1 VTTGARPGPFDV
13 LVLGSGVAGLSAAVR
28 LAGPGAPSSPA
39 LSLGVLTKGV
49 LSQSATRW
57 AQGGVAAVLGGDEDS
72 TDLHLAD
79 TLAAGAGLCD
89 EEAVRILVGE
99 GPGRVHEL
107 IALGVEFDREATGS
121 LALAREGGHSR
132 PRVVHAGGAAT
143 GAEVERALVDATV
156 GRLHFLG
163 RRWLAA
169 VGHLRCS
176 LAPLLSMPPRARS
189 MSNLVAV
196 CHAAICGMGTLHML
210 QAHDECAVLQKRIR
224 RCVVEWLHEHRSA
237 DPNAAVACFIWS
249 RRLRH
254 SCEIVEWLERY
265 RRSSADRAETAALLH
280 EFRDH
285 EAYVRSELALETTNP
300 LNHSM
305 YDAVRAMCERF

>member
-1 VTTGARPGPFDV
+1 LPDAVEGSYHPHNT
-13 LVLGSGVAGLSAAVR
+13 LVLDWLTEC
-28 LAGPGAPSSPA
+28 LARNPTHP
-39 LSLGVLTKGV
+39 LSLDYLRGHVKTCTSHVRCGPDRPDDERV
-49 LSQSATRW
+49 R
-57 AQGGVAAVLGGDEDS
+57 VAAVSALW
-72 TDLHLAD
+72 
-79 TLAAGAGLCD
+79 TLVSDAKT
-89 EEAVRILVGE
+89 ER
-99 GPGRVHEL
+99 
-107 IALGVEFDREATGS
+107 S
-121 LALAREGGHSR
+121 LAWTQAMEDFAAVFSDSEQKS
-132 PRVVHAGGAAT
+132 AAT
-143 GAEVERALVDATV
+143 MTLLDEALAFVECTYPRHSVERALVDATV